1 MNIFV
6 RLMPVLFAC
15 VTTQVFAGDPPTSK
29 TVDPNKP
36 AASAAAASSD
46 SVPTANPS
54 QGKADPEATAP
65 VAATAAAAAK
75 PERLV
80 LDDKTLTNA
89 EVSQILAQGYR
100 PQKGRGDEVLYC
112 RSELPLGTRFAK
124 KVCKSADQIKAQTR
138 DSKDLAERQQMPS
151 GNPTGK

>member
-1 MNIFV
+1 MNTFV

-15 VTTQVFAGDPPTSK
+15 VATQVVAGDPPTPK

-36 AASAAAASSD
+36 AASAVGASSENASAVSPAEAKAPGMAARAAAR
-46 SVPTANPS
+46 
-54 QGKADPEATAP
+54 
-65 VAATAAAAAK
+65 

-89 EVSQILAQGYR
+89 EVRQMLSQGYR
-100 PQKGRGDEVLYC
+100 PQKGRGDDVLYC
-112 RSELPLGTRFAK
+112 RSEQPIGTRFAK
-124 KVCKSADQIKAQTR
+124 KVCKSADQIKADAR